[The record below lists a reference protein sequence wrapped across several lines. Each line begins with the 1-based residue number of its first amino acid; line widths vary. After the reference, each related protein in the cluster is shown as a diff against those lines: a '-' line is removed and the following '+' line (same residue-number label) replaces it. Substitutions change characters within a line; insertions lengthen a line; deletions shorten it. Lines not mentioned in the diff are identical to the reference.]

1 MGGTA
6 SRLPP
11 VPNVSSLF
19 PELGQRRRD
28 GRDSKGAGGRSPKTR
43 KARSFRVLYRCH
55 LRGGKKGGPDVGPT
69 KVGKGTKIMA
79 VADRHGLPVALHI
92 AGASIHEGKL
102 VERTLDHCF
111 VRKSPGRLIG
121 DKAYD
126 DDGLDARLRKRKVR
140 MISPHRKGRVRPPT
154 QDGRELRRYVRR
166 WKIERFFAWLKNF
179 RRICNRWEHKSENFA
194 GFVKLATIMILARNY
209 F

>member
-1 MGGTA
+1 
-6 SRLPP
+6 
-11 VPNVSSLF
+11 
-19 PELGQRRRD
+19 
-28 GRDSKGAGGRSPKTR
+28 
-43 KARSFRVLYRCH
+43 VLYRCH

-69 KVGKGTKIMA
+69 KCGKGTKIMA
-79 VADRHGLPVALHI
+79 VADRNGLPIALHI

-102 VERTLDHCF
+102 VERTLDHRF
-111 VRKSPGRLIG
+111 VRQSPGRLIG

-126 DDGLDARLRKRKVR
+126 DDGLDARLKRRRIK
-140 MISPHRKGRVRPPT
+140 MISPHRKGRKRPDT

-179 RRICNRWEHKSENFA
+179 RRVCNRWEHKTANFA